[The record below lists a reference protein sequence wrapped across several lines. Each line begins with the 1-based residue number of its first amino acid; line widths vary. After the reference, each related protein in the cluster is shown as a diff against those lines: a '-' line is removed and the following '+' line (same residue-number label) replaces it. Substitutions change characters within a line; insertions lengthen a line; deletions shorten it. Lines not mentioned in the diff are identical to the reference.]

1 MTAPATPPVAKRVPV
16 DRRLHGETVVDEY
29 AWLRDRDDPEVI
41 AYLEDENEYL
51 RQVLGPTS
59 ELRRTVFEE
68 IKART
73 QETDLTVPVRKG
85 PWWYYGRTVEGLQ
98 YAIRCRRAQQDDD
111 STEQVLVDFNEVAGD
126 APYLDV
132 GHFDVSPDH
141 RIVAYSVDF
150 DGAEVFTMRFKDLD
164 TGEHLA
170 EEIPGTYYGAAWSAD
185 SGTFFYVTPD
195 EARRPHRLW
204 RHRLG
209 TDVSADELV
218 YEEEDR
224 RFFLGVHLSRSER
237 FIVLGVSSMV
247 TSEVRVL
254 PADDP
259 TAEFRVIEPRREG
272 VEYHLD
278 HQDDRFLIVT
288 NDQALDFKLV
298 EAPVSHPGREHWR
311 DVIPH
316 APGTRIEAADAFANH
331 VVVHLRRHALTG
343 LRVIRAT
350 DGATHDVAF
359 DEPVYT
365 VVAFGDNPEYDS
377 TVYRFHYTSLVTPA
391 SVYDY
396 DLDGRTRTLRKRQ
409 PVLGDFDPDR
419 YESIRE
425 WAAAPDGTS
434 VPLSLVRRRD
444 HPEGPA
450 PTLLF
455 GYGAYEASM
464 DPVFSIARLSLLDRG
479 MTFAIAHVR
488 GGGELGRGWYEDGK
502 LLRKRNTF
510 SDFIAAA
517 DHLIAQGYTSPD
529 LLAARGGSAGGLL
542 MGAVANLAPERF
554 HAIVAD
560 VPFVDNVNTMLDPSL
575 PLTVTEWE
583 EWGNPVTDP
592 EAYRYMRSYSP
603 YENVDRRPYPAIL
616 ATAGLNDPRVSY
628 HEPAKWVAR
637 LRAAS
642 AGGAPVLLKT
652 EMGAG
657 HSGPS
662 GRYDAWRDEALVL
675 AFVLDQLGAAAAS
688 DH

>member
-1 MTAPATPPVAKRVPV
+1 
-16 DRRLHGETVVDEY
+16 
-29 AWLRDRDDPEVI
+29 
-41 AYLEDENEYL
+41 
-51 RQVLGPTS
+51 
-59 ELRRTVFEE
+59 
-68 IKART
+68 
-73 QETDLTVPVRKG
+73 
-85 PWWYYGRTVEGLQ
+85 
-98 YAIRCRRAQQDDD
+98 
-111 STEQVLVDFNEVAGD
+111 
-126 APYLDV
+126 
-132 GHFDVSPDH
+132 
-141 RIVAYSVDF
+141 
-150 DGAEVFTMRFKDLD
+150 
-164 TGEHLA
+164 
-170 EEIPGTYYGAAWSAD
+170 
-185 SGTFFYVTPD
+185 
-195 EARRPHRLW
+195 
-204 RHRLG
+204 
-209 TDVSADELV
+209 
-218 YEEEDR
+218 
-224 RFFLGVHLSRSER
+224 
-237 FIVLGVSSMV
+237 
-247 TSEVRVL
+247 
-254 PADDP
+254 
-259 TAEFRVIEPRREG
+259 
-272 VEYHLD
+272 
-278 HQDDRFLIVT
+278 
-288 NDQALDFKLV
+288 
-298 EAPVSHPGREHWR
+298 
-311 DVIPH
+311 
-316 APGTRIEAADAFANH
+316 
-331 VVVHLRRHALTG
+331 
-343 LRVIRAT
+343 
-350 DGATHDVAF
+350 
-359 DEPVYT
+359 

-675 AFVLDQLGAAAAS
+675 AYVLDQLGAAAAS

>member
-1 MTAPATPPVAKRVPV
+1 
-16 DRRLHGETVVDEY
+16 
-29 AWLRDRDDPEVI
+29 
-41 AYLEDENEYL
+41 
-51 RQVLGPTS
+51 
-59 ELRRTVFEE
+59 
-68 IKART
+68 
-73 QETDLTVPVRKG
+73 
-85 PWWYYGRTVEGLQ
+85 
-98 YAIRCRRAQQDDD
+98 
-111 STEQVLVDFNEVAGD
+111 
-126 APYLDV
+126 
-132 GHFDVSPDH
+132 
-141 RIVAYSVDF
+141 
-150 DGAEVFTMRFKDLD
+150 
-164 TGEHLA
+164 
-170 EEIPGTYYGAAWSAD
+170 
-185 SGTFFYVTPD
+185 
-195 EARRPHRLW
+195 
-204 RHRLG
+204 
-209 TDVSADELV
+209 
-218 YEEEDR
+218 
-224 RFFLGVHLSRSER
+224 
-237 FIVLGVSSMV
+237 
-247 TSEVRVL
+247 
-254 PADDP
+254 
-259 TAEFRVIEPRREG
+259 
-272 VEYHLD
+272 
-278 HQDDRFLIVT
+278 
-288 NDQALDFKLV
+288 
-298 EAPVSHPGREHWR
+298 
-311 DVIPH
+311 
-316 APGTRIEAADAFANH
+316 
-331 VVVHLRRHALTG
+331 
-343 LRVIRAT
+343 
-350 DGATHDVAF
+350 
-359 DEPVYT
+359 VYT

-377 TVYRFHYTSLVTPA
+377 TSYRFHYTSLVTPA

-396 DLDGRTRTLRKRQ
+396 QLDGRTRTLRKRQ

-425 WAAAPDGTS
+425 WAGAPDGTS

-464 DPVFSIARLSLLDRG
+464 DPGFSIARLSLLDRG
-479 MTFAIAHVR
+479 VTFAIAHVR
-488 GGGELGRGWYEDGK
+488 GGGELGRSWYEDGK

-510 SDFIAAA
+510 TDFIAAA
-517 DHLIAQGYTSPD
+517 DHLIALGYTSPD

-554 HAIVAD
+554 EAIVAE

-642 AGGAPVLLKT
+642 TGEAPVLLKT